1 MKKMFTQLSILLGLS
16 ATIGMA
22 QAQIPSWVWGRTA
35 TNTPTGNNFNNEKVN
50 GVATDAAGNVYV
62 TGEFSKQFNAP
73 TDLDF
78 GGTPATTI
86 TADEN
91 GNTDVFVAKYNAA
104 GVVQWVKSYGGT
116 YADAGMDIAVD
127 AAGNVVTTGTYMAGT
142 TISATFGTN
151 TYFGTSDMP
160 SIHFYVMKLNPS
172 TGAITW
178 IQKSNSISTCC
189 QMVSS
194 IGTDAANNV
203 YIAGTMYSS
212 TVSFGATSVTQAGG
226 GTSFFYIKFNSSGAP
241 QQGRTSSAG
250 TLGDTRMAVDAS
262 GNVYLTGQM
271 LDFSVTISGQPPFT
285 MVGNSNASNFYVLK
299 YSTNGVFQWWSNFGG
314 PGYGS
319 YATGTAICA
328 NGNGKVMVAAKYY
341 NVNDGTPGFEQA
353 IEVGGTVY
361 EGSGLSDVILLTLTS
376 AGALDQVSEIK
387 GGDDEVVTDISFNP
401 TTNDFYAVGNFK
413 SSVLNYGV
421 GNALEL
427 YNIGSED
434 IFVINYTESLGD
446 GWALN
451 NTSTNAAQSIA
462 SNATSVY
469 VGGAFSAG
477 TVAFGDDVLT
487 NTGFTP
493 STSDLFVAKVGV
505 CDLSGVDITYTGNLI
520 FCSGNSVTLTASTAA
535 SYLWSDGITTTQT
548 LEATEAGDYTVSVID
563 LGGCEHTSQPITI
576 DLYEVPE
583 VQITADLNLEF
594 CELSAP
600 GTVTTTVPFES
611 YVWYVDAEPAG
622 TGSTEPLDGS
632 ATYLVQVIDQY
643 GCSYTSEPATYT
655 MLPDPTI
662 SPIAGAYLVT
672 PGQQATYGATA
683 TNGTIS
689 WEIVGGTILTDPTLS
704 FIEVQW
710 GPEGTGEVTAFSSN
724 TACFVEAT
732 FDVEIS
738 PVTSINDAPALS
750 FGIYPN
756 PANDYI
762 TISSSEQ
769 LVGVVILD
777 SYGRMVREF
786 NIITSASQI
795 RLDGLASG
803 VYSVRANFV
812 NGSVVK
818 ALLIN

>member
-1 MKKMFTQLSILLGLS
+1 MKKTITQFSICLGLS
-16 ATIGMA
+16 ASIG
-22 QAQIPSWVWGRTA
+22 QTNAQIPSWVWGRTA
-35 TNTPTGNNFNNEKVN
+35 TNTPVGTGFNNEKVN

-104 GVVQWVKSYGGT
+104 GVVQWVKSFGGSYG
-116 YADAGMDIAVD
+116 DAGMDIAID

-226 GTSFFYIKFNSSGAP
+226 ATSFFYIKFNASGTP

-285 MVGNSNASNFYVLK
+285 MVGNSNSSNFYVLK
-299 YSTNGVFQWWSNFGG
+299 YSTNGVFQWWSNYGG

-319 YATGTAICA
+319 YSAGTAICA

-376 AGALDQVSEIK
+376 GGVLDQVSEIK

-421 GNALEL
+421 GNSQEL
-427 YNIGSED
+427 YNPGSD
-434 IFVINYTESLGD
+434 DFFVINYTESLS
-446 GWALN
+446 A
-451 NTSTNAAQSIA
+451 NAAQSIA

-487 NTGFTP
+487 NTGFAP
-493 STSDLFVAKVGV
+493 STSDLFVGKIGV
-505 CDLSGVDITYTGNLI
+505 CDLSGVDITYLGNTTI
-520 FCSGNSVTLTASTAA
+520 CSGSSLTLTATASA
-535 SYLWSDGITTTQT
+535 TYLWSDGITTTQT
-548 LEATEAGDYTVSVID
+548 FEATEAGDYSVSVID
-563 LGGCEHTSQPITI
+563 LGGCEHTSQTVTI
-576 DLYEVPE
+576 DHYNVPV
-583 VQITADLNLEF
+583 VQITADVDLLF
-594 CELSAP
+594 CESSTP
-600 GTVTTTVPFES
+600 GTVTTTEPFAS

-632 ATYLVQVIDQY
+632 ATYLVQVTDQF
-643 GCSYTSEPATYT
+643 GCSYTSEPVTYT

-662 SPIAGAYLVT
+662 TPIAGANMVT
-672 PGQQATYGATA
+672 SGQVVTYTATP
-683 TNGTIS
+683 TNGTIF
-689 WEIVGGTILTDPTLS
+689 WEAVGGTILTDPTLGS
-704 FIEVQW
+704 VDVQW
-710 GPEGTGEVTAFSSN
+710 GPEGTGELTASASN
-724 TACFVEAT
+724 GACVMVAT
-732 FDVEIS
+732 MDVQIS
-738 PVTSINDAPALS
+738 PVTSMNSATALS
-750 FGIYPN
+750 FGMYPN
-756 PANDYI
+756 PASDYI

-769 LVGVVILD
+769 LVGVVIVD
-777 SYGRMVREF
+777 SYCRVVREF
-786 NIITSASQI
+786 NTISSDSQI
-795 RLDGLASG
+795 SLDGLASG

-818 ALLIN
+818 ALRVN